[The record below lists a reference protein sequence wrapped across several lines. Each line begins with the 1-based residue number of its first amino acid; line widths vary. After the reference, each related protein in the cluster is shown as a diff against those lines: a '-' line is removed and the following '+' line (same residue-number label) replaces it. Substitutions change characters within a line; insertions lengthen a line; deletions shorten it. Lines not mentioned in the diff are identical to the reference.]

1 MSSPPLLDDLTPE
14 QHVVQLYSGDD
25 SLLFANVARY
35 VAEGLRRNNGVLLLM
50 PLDRWERLSA
60 VLAAADPGHEF
71 ALEDGRLRV
80 LDAHNGPAR
89 LTAHS

>member
-35 VAEGLRRNNGVLLLM
+35 VAEGLRRNNCVLLLM
-50 PLDRWERLSA
+50 PLVGTWCLWMLWRWRPVRKTRSGASA
-60 VLAAADPGHEF
+60 
-71 ALEDGRLRV
+71 
-80 LDAHNGPAR
+80 
-89 LTAHS
+89 T